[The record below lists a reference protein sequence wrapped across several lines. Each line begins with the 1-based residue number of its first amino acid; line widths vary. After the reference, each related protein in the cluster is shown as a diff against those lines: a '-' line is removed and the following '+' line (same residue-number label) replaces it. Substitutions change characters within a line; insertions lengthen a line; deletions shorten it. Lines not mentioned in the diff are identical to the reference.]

1 MHGRR
6 NKQMIRR
13 YDPFNLFDRM
23 TDAFD
28 LTKELDNF
36 YDITNEM
43 SRNNVWGL
51 YEGDWSPRL
60 DMFEDE
66 NAYFMKVDVPGVKEK
81 DLELSVTN
89 DVLTLKGK
97 RDQGT
102 EEDESKKKGRR
113 YQREERMYGI
123 FQRTVPL
130 PMPVDSDKV
139 DAKLR
144 DGVLYITLPKKEET
158 KPKKISVSTS

>member
-1 MHGRR
+1 
-6 NKQMIRR
+6 MIRR

-23 TDAFD
+23 TDVFD
-28 LTKELDNF
+28 LSRELDNLL
-36 YDITNEM
+36 DLTNEM
-43 SRNNVWGL
+43 SRSNVWGL

-60 DMFEDE
+60 DMFEDA
-66 NAYFMKVDVPGVKEK
+66 NAYFLKVDVPGVKER

-102 EEDESKKKGRR
+102 EEDEAKKKGRR
-113 YQREERMYGI
+113 YQREERIYGS

-130 PMPVDSDKV
+130 HMPVDSDKV

-144 DGVLYITLPKKEET
+144 DGVLYITLPKREET
-158 KPKKISVSTS
+158 KPKKISVNAS